1 MLDWAMEYS
10 NEQPTVV
17 GELIFERWF
26 FEIRALERWSFEMR
40 ALAIAII
47 ELRSSE
53 GIKSVNQSAE
63 NSVK

>member
-26 FEIRALERWSFEMR
+26 FELR

-47 ELRSSE
+47 ELHSSE